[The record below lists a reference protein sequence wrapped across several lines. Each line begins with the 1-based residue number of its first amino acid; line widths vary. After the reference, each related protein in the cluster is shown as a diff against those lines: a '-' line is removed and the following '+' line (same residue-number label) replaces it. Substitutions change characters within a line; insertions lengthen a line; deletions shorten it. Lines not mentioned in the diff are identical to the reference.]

1 MSTLTLLDRSV
12 LGALKIDRL
21 NSLEEVSKMRC
32 AWCKEMID
40 GDPVKKDDK
49 AYCSQECADMD
60 SEEEEEEEEEE
71 EKN

>member
-1 MSTLTLLDRSV
+1 
-12 LGALKIDRL
+12 
-21 NSLEEVSKMRC
+21 MRC

-40 GDPVKKDDK
+40 GDPVHRSDK

-60 SEEEEEEEEEE
+60 SEEQEEEEEEE